1 MSAHITI
8 GTRGSDLALWQA
20 HYTKDL
26 LEKAGYTVSI
36 TIIKTQGDRIQHLS
50 FDKMEGKG
58 FFTKELE
65 EALQD
70 GSIDLAV
77 HSYKD
82 MPSEQPAGLMIAGI
96 SSRAHPADVL
106 LVHPRAVDVCQSF
119 GLMKGAVVG
128 TSSARRKAQL
138 LLLRPDVQLAD
149 IRGNV
154 PTRIQKLR
162 DGHFDAILLARAG
175 MDRIGADVAGL
186 QVHTF
191 DPYMLIPA
199 PAQGVLAYQIRE
211 DDLRLQEAVS
221 LIHHRES
228 EILNQ
233 LERHTL
239 ALSDGGCQIPLGV
252 YAELSA
258 GRFRL
263 WAALAEHATAV
274 PRRLVV
280 QGSEVEVMAK
290 RTVQLLRG
298 PQIPCNVFISRT
310 QEEDSL
316 FSRLLGAWGMKVF
329 GQSLVRITPIHVQ
342 DMPAA
347 DVVVCSSRNGARF
360 SLPFLQ
366 QGNHQVVALGP
377 GTAQVLLEGGVVP
390 VFTGDGEATTVAKWL
405 EEHHPN
411 ATILFPGATSSRLS
425 VQAALPD
432 TITSINWSVY
442 ENEPAPDA
450 ALPDCDIAVMT
461 SPLNVQAY
469 FQSPPKQLPRYFVAI
484 GSPTAEALRTKGV
497 ESGVSYAASEMAM
510 ADTVISLM
518 ADLSWQG
525 SAPNA

>member
-65 EALQD
+65 EALLD

-106 LVHPRAVDVCQSF
+106 LVHPRAVDLCQPF
-119 GLMKGAVVG
+119 GLIQNAVVG

-138 LLLRPDVQLAD
+138 LLLRPDIQLAD

-162 DGHFDAILLARAG
+162 DGNFDAILLARAG
-175 MDRIGADVAGL
+175 MDRIGADVTGL
-186 QVHTF
+186 HVHTV
-191 DPYMLIPA
+191 DPHMLIPA

-211 DDLRLQEAVS
+211 NDVRLQEAVGA
-221 LIHHRES
+221 IHHREGAL
-228 EILNQ
+228 LNH
-233 LERHTL
+233 LERRTL
-239 ALSDGGCQIPLGV
+239 ALSDGGCQIPLGL
-252 YAELSA
+252 YAEQVEGKLC
-258 GRFRL
+258 L

-274 PRRLVV
+274 PRRLVM
-280 QGSEVEVMAK
+280 QGTDVEVMST
-290 RTVQLLRG
+290 RVVQLLRG
-298 PQIPCNVFISRT
+298 PQQPFRVFISRH
-310 QEEDSL
+310 QESDSL
-316 FSRLLGAWGMKVF
+316 FSKLLGAWGMQVF
-329 GQSLVRITPIHVQ
+329 GQSLVRITPVQ
-342 DMPAA
+342 VQAIPAA
-347 DVVVCSSRNGARF
+347 DVVVCSSRNGARYA
-360 SLPFLQ
+360 LPFLQ
-366 QGNHQVVALGP
+366 QKNYRVVAIGP
-377 GTAQVLLEGGVVP
+377 GTAQVLLEGGVIP
-390 VFTGDGEATTVAKWL
+390 VFTGDGEANTVAQWL
-405 EEHHPN
+405 ATHHPN
-411 ATILFPGATSSRLS
+411 TTILFPGATNSRQS

-450 ALPDCDIAVMT
+450 ALPDCDVAVMT

-497 ESGVSYAASEMAM
+497 ESVVSYAASEMAM
-510 ADTVISLM
+510 ADTVVGLLN
-518 ADLSWQG
+518 DLNWQEKAFL
-525 SAPNA
+525 S